1 MAIAESLPQG
11 TRLGKSFRPGRSL
24 CVGCSEPR
32 TLYIPYSHLTYEEK
46 INYEGPMLCSDCAPR
61 FNELPTRDLGTV
73 L

>member
-32 TLYIPYSHLTYEEK
+32 TLYIPHNLPYQEAKDYR
-46 INYEGPMLCSDCAPR
+46 GPMLCSDCAPR